1 MITLNKFNEDD
12 DDGVFIGGF
21 NEDGS
26 FIGDYMDA
34 DPETNRAVMN
44 RLVGFQQLFSKKC

>member
-12 DDGVFIGGF
+12 DGFFLGGF

-26 FIGDYMDA
+26 FIGDYMEN
-34 DPETNRAVMN
+34 DPETSRAVMN
-44 RLVGFQQLFSKKC
+44 RLVGFNQLFSEKF